1 MPPKRKKILYVTPGL
16 RQGGAERQ
24 LMELIRRLPD
34 RFEPV
39 LCLFE
44 DGDMHYR
51 EYLAPGE
58 PRHVLGARRMH
69 RAGLLALAKII
80 REEKPDILH
89 CFRDRANLWTRLA
102 VWLHK
107 VPVKN
112 IVTSV
117 RNRAIDPLNLLTE
130 KYFASFTRKVLTNS
144 EGVRKELVRLAR
156 VPSEMIQIIPNFV
169 DQEKF
174 HAPDPDERRRAR
186 AKYGLSDN
194 ELALVLPGRISIQK
208 HQLGLMLALR
218 WIRAQGRLPPPVRI
232 LLAGRARDRLYSW
245 AVHQVAR
252 RSGFAGQIQWLGA
265 VSDMLTL
272 YHAADG
278 VLMPSLYEGMPNAVI
293 EAQICGL
300 PVVVSAAANADGLV
314 LAGKT
319 GLQIPEGPY
328 DQLAETLARFIELPT
343 ENRRAMGQAGRE
355 RLLTLLNPER
365 LIGQFTQLYDQILDE
380 R

>member
-1 MPPKRKKILYVTPGL
+1 MPLKRKKILYVTPGL

-58 PRHVLGARRMH
+58 PRHVLGTRRMN
-69 RAGLLALAKII
+69 RAGLLALANII

-89 CFRDRANLWTRLA
+89 CFRDRANLWGRLA
-102 VWLHK
+102 ILLHK
-107 VPVKN
+107 VPIKN

-130 KYFASFTRKVLTNS
+130 KYFSSFTRKVLTNS
-144 EGVRKELVRLAR
+144 EGVRKELVRFAR
-156 VPSEMIQIIPNFV
+156 VPADLIQIIPNFV
-169 DQEKF
+169 DHEKF
-174 HAPDPDERRRAR
+174 HAPDPDERRQAR
-186 AKYGLSDN
+186 AKYGLADN
-194 ELALVLPGRISIQK
+194 DLALVLPGRVSIQK
-208 HQLGLMLALR
+208 HHLGLMLALR
-218 WIRAQGRLPPPVRI
+218 WIRAQGRLPCNVRI
-232 LLAGRARDRLYSW
+232 LLAGRARDPLYSW
-245 AVHQVAR
+245 AVRLVAR
-252 RSGFAGQIQWLGA
+252 CSGFAGQIGWLGT
-265 VSDMLTL
+265 VSDMPTL
-272 YHAADG
+272 YHAADA

-314 LAGKT
+314 LDGKT

-328 DQLAETLARFIELPT
+328 DQLADTLARFIELPT
-343 ENRRAMGQAGRE
+343 ETRRAMGQAGRE
-355 RLLTLLNPER
+355 RLTTLLNPER
-365 LIGQFTQLYDQILDE
+365 LIGQFTQLYDQIIE
-380 R
+380 GG